1 MASATA
7 TPPVDVNLDA
17 DGMHRHVGFL
27 GLFWASEGSII
38 GSGWLFGALAAA
50 SLAGPAAI
58 LGWIVA
64 SIIVIGLALVHAE
77 LGGIFPVTGGTA
89 RFPHYA
95 FGSFAGGNFGW
106 MAYLQAATVAPIEVL
121 AVIQYLTAFP
131 WASSWYNPATSSS
144 PNTLH
149 SWGFVVAIGLMI
161 LFTIINLY
169 GIRWLAQVNNYVTTW
184 KVVIPILTI
193 IIFLLFKFHSGN
205 FSAGGGFFPKTDA
218 LKDILFAI
226 PSAGIVFSLLGFEQ
240 AVQLGGEA
248 RNGSRD
254 IPRAVILSILLGS
267 AIYVLAQVV
276 FIGTLDPSL
285 LAHGHTWADLAVP
298 GKSPALQAL
307 NRAPFYSVA
316 KVAGLLWLAFLL
328 RLDAVISPAGTGLV
342 YGTSASRILF
352 GLSKNGYVPSLF
364 ERVTSVRRVPVAAV
378 IFSTILGLA
387 FLLPFPSWYTLVGVV
402 TSASVLMYAGAPLA
416 LGALRLSKP
425 DLPRVYRLPA
435 AGILCP
441 LTFIGANYIVY
452 WSGWGVIS
460 TLVVAMAIGYVL
472 FILSGVF
479 KLNPNQPTIDWIGA
493 PWVLVYLIGMALI
506 SYFGQYPSGGIGIF
520 EGISGFTNTLVGANG
535 DIPLYWDF
543 VVVGAFSLVIYYW
556 AMWSRLPSE
565 RVDKYVEEVFPT
577 PDSVGH

>member
-1 MASATA
+1 MAGVAAPQQSA
-7 TPPVDVNLDA
+7 NLDV
-17 DGMHRHVGFL
+17 DGLDRGVGLL
-27 GLFWASEGSII
+27 GLFWTSEGSLI

-50 SLAGPAAI
+50 SLAGPAAL

-106 MAYLQAATVAPIEVL
+106 MAYLQAASVAPIEVL
-121 AVIQYLTAFP
+121 AVIQYLSVFS
-131 WASSWYNPATSSS
+131 WAQHWYNPATSSS

-169 GIRWLAQVNNYVTTW
+169 GIRWMAAVNNYVTTW
-184 KVVIPILTI
+184 KVIVPVLTI

-205 FSAGGGFFPKTDA
+205 FSAGGGFFMKHDA

-248 RNGSRD
+248 KNPSRD
-254 IPRAVILSILLGS
+254 IPRAVISSILVAS
-267 AIYVLAQVV
+267 VIYVLAQVV
-276 FIGTLDPSL
+276 FIGTLNPAL

-307 NRAPFYSVA
+307 NAAPFYSVA
-316 KVAGLLWLAFLL
+316 KVAGLLWLAFIL

-352 GLSKNGYVPSLF
+352 GLSRNGYVPSLF
-364 ERVTSVRRVPVAAV
+364 ERVTSARRVPVAAL
-378 IFSTILGLA
+378 IFSAVVGLA
-387 FLLPFPSWYTLVGVV
+387 FMLPFPSWYTLVGVV
-402 TSASVLMYAGAPLA
+402 TSASVLMYASAPLA

-425 DLPRVYRLPA
+425 DLPRAYRLPA
-435 AGILCP
+435 AEILCP
-441 LTFIGANYIVY
+441 LSFIGANFIVY
-452 WSGWGVIS
+452 WSGWGTIS

-472 FILSGVF
+472 FILSALF
-479 KLNPNQPTIDWIGA
+479 NLNANRPEIDWIGA

-506 SYFGQYPSGGIGIF
+506 SYFGQFGSGGIF
-520 EGISGFTNTLVGANG
+520 EGISGFSKTLVGGNG
-535 DIPLYWDF
+535 DIPLYVDF
-543 VVVGAFSLVIYYW
+543 GVVAAFSVVIYYW
-556 AMWSRLPSE
+556 AMASRLPSE
-565 RVDKYVEEVFPT
+565 RVDKYVQEVFPT